1 MYGPLVPVTSLIYF
15 NAKILIYY
23 KENNFTK
30 AYTTMRKRNQ
40 NSGARPSTVS
50 EINGI
55 GKTKNLHN
63 LALHH
68 MISVYINLTN

>member
-30 AYTTMRKRNQ
+30 AYTAMRKLNQ
-40 NSGARPSTVS
+40 NSGARGFPVAA
-50 EINGI
+50 EINGKAKVI
-55 GKTKNLHN
+55 LD
-63 LALHH
+63 LFF
-68 MISVYINLTN
+68 IY

>member
-1 MYGPLVPVTSLIYF
+1 MDVQLVPVTSLIYF

-40 NSGARPSTVS
+40 NSGARPSTAS
-50 EINGI
+50 EIN
-55 GKTKNLHN
+55 GKTKNL
-63 LALHH
+63 
-68 MISVYINLTN
+68 

>member
-30 AYTTMRKRNQ
+30 AYTAMRKLNQ
-40 NSGARPSTVS
+40 NSGAA
-50 EINGI
+50 EING
-55 GKTKNLHN
+55 KTIVIN
-63 LALHH
+63 
-68 MISVYINLTN
+68 ISSVVEI

>member
-30 AYTTMRKRNQ
+30 AYTAMRKLNQ
-40 NSGARPSTVS
+40 NSGARGFSDAA
-50 EINGI
+50 EING
-55 GKTKNLHN
+55 K
-63 LALHH
+63 
-68 MISVYINLTN
+68 SY

>member
-30 AYTTMRKRNQ
+30 AYTAMRKLNE
-40 NSGARPSTVS
+40 NSGTRGFHVAA
-50 EINGI
+50 EING
-55 GKTKNLHN
+55 K
-63 LALHH
+63 
-68 MISVYINLTN
+68 SY